1 VLRALLFWL
10 ATIAAGQMPMRG
22 SPAFLRTSAVHEVS
36 DSATDAVRHIYAAVQ
51 ASIRSGALRRVD
63 TTFQCDSE
71 SLEYEAHWY
80 ADSTG
85 MIRRLDL
92 GVGTGDHAEQL
103 AFYYDSKQRLRF
115 AYAQRG
121 AVVGTQQEERI
132 YYDGRRTQ
140 LARRVRWVHGPHYP
154 FAPLEPVWDPT
165 AWRKA
170 ACD

>member
-1 VLRALLFWL
+1 
-10 ATIAAGQMPMRG
+10 
-22 SPAFLRTSAVHEVS
+22 VHEVS

-121 AVVGTQQEERI
+121 AVVGTQQKSAFTTMAVARNSRVVSAGCTARTI
-132 YYDGRRTQ
+132 RLRRSNQ
-140 LARRVRWVHGPHYP
+140 SGIRRLGEKPR
-154 FAPLEPVWDPT
+154 ATD
-165 AWRKA
+165 A
-170 ACD
+170 